1 MTPKMSDFQKFM
13 YMKRISFSSHLLMV
27 KKFQE
32 QTFILSWNHLIK

>member
-1 MTPKMSDFQKFM
+1 MTPKMSDFQKFI
-13 YMKRISFSSHLLMV
+13 YYNRISFSSHLLMV